1 MSDEPERF
9 TPEQIDNVE
18 LDGEGNPLRPMT
30 PRLMTQLFGVPALI
44 VLIVISSAVVV
55 TLAFG
60 WIGLGQRQDIN
71 TLIDKLAR
79 GSGERVAG
87 MLLLPR
93 DKELWQA
100 ALEIANRLQ
109 KIDSEIPKEDRPAVA
124 ERLAAVLKRTIDESA
139 KSEQNGARER
149 SMFMARALGRI
160 REPVALDYFIEMLA
174 SEHVFARTA
183 GVAGV
188 AEMSGV
194 AGVAERAAAL
204 IPSLQDH
211 RSAELRMI
219 AAAALGKIALPDD
232 EKIAAA
238 LRRQLTDDDE
248 VRWNVALALVRLG
261 HEEPARGDV
270 LDMLNPAYWQ
280 GRKVKYDVGSDRTRD
295 ISPRE
300 VQRNMLA
307 ALAALDHVR
316 DAQIRAAI
324 EKLSQGADPTVANMA
339 RAVLA
344 RIDGEN

>member
-9 TPEQIDNVE
+9 TPEQTDNVE
-18 LDGEGNPLRPMT
+18 RDGEGNPLRPMT

-44 VLIVISSAVVV
+44 VLIVVSSAVVV

-71 TLIDKLAR
+71 GLIDKLAM
-79 GSGERVAG
+79 GSGQRIAG
-87 MLLLPR
+87 MLLPR

-100 ALEIANRLQ
+100 ALEIANRLRN
-109 KIDSEIPKEDRPAVA
+109 IDSEIPVEERPAVA
-124 ERLAAVLKRTIDESA
+124 ERLATVLKRTVDESA

-160 REPVALDYFIEMLA
+160 REPVALDYFLEMLA

-194 AGVAERAAAL
+194 DGVAERAAAL

-219 AAAALGKIALPDD
+219 AAAALGRIASPDD
-232 EKIAAA
+232 EKVVAA

-280 GRKVKYDVGSDRTRD
+280 GRKIKYDVGSDRTRD
-295 ISPRE
+295 ITPRE
-300 VQRNMLA
+300 IQRNMLA
-307 ALAALDHVR
+307 ALAALGRVR
-316 DAQIRAAI
+316 DADIRAAI
-324 EKLSQGADPTVANMA
+324 EKLSQGADPTVANSA
-339 RAVLA
+339 RATLA
-344 RIDGEN
+344 RIDGEH